1 MTTNALPKQDLPRSM
16 PPPAADQ
23 KWPQLPEADA
33 PAEPPPDPWQTLWNP
48 LPELPEGTD

>member
-1 MTTNALPKQDLPRSM
+1 MTTTAPPKQDLPRST

-33 PAEPPPDPWQTLWNP
+33 PAEPPSDPWQTLWNP